1 MICTIQL
8 ISEKK
13 DAKQKRPST
22 NDKGFLLM
30 GNLFTYLFTMQQNK
44 QSK

>member
-22 NDKGFLLM
+22 NEEACTGILSLPYRPAKAER
-30 GNLFTYLFTMQQNK
+30 
-44 QSK
+44 